1 MTREQFIKRKIK
13 HWQKILQL
21 TDWMITFELQD
32 LPEMEQG
39 ITWRFTERTAHIVF
53 TNHTN
58 RARLE
63 KDIAHELSHLILAKF
78 DRYVEDWVWPRL
90 TKKEKQTYGE
100 THNKLLNE
108 VIDHYLNAIRAM
120 QGTK

>member
-1 MTREQFIKRKIK
+1 MTRDQFIKRKIK
-13 HWQKILQL
+13 EWQNVLQL
-21 TDWMITFELQD
+21 RDWTITFETRAVD
-32 LPEMEQG
+32 EFDQG
-39 ITWRFTERTAHIVF
+39 IEWRFTERTAHI
-53 TNHTN
+53 TLANHTS

-108 VIDHYLNAIRAM
+108 VIDHWLNVVRS
-120 QGTK
+120 GK